1 MANEMRRQETR
12 HARMSRS
19 ESTYDAIVVGSGAC
33 GSWAVKELTEGGLKV
48 VLLEAGRN
56 LDIAHDF
63 PADAEVGA
71 NGIVGRVKSA
81 IQGQHV
87 QARCSPF
94 SETTKQFYVN
104 DRENPY
110 TMARGKTFLWFRGR
124 QLGGRLHTWSR
135 HAPRMS
141 NYELKAASVRGDGV
155 DWPLSYEDLAPY
167 YDIVER
173 TLGVHGKPAGIPNC
187 PDGQFI
193 GPAKTTKIE
202 EAFLT
207 NVEKR
212 LPNVRVTYARNIKYD
227 NNRVPLPMR
236 LALATGHLEI
246 RTDAIV
252 SRLLIDARSGKATG
266 VEYIERLTKNT
277 RTVRGK
283 VVVLCASA
291 IESVRIL
298 LNSECAKHP
307 SGVGG
312 SWGNLGRYLCD
323 HVAYAQT
330 GTVSEGDV
338 EPAPNEDG
346 FDFAVAG
353 LYIPSFCEK
362 ESKNFPGGYGIQVS
376 IGRGTPMWSIGAF
389 GEMQPRY
396 ENHVSLDP
404 IVKDAWGVP
413 VARIDCSHSHDDVNM
428 VAHMKRKLPEI
439 AAAGGLQVDKN
450 LDLRRRSIPLRL
462 LRSQVLTNYG
472 ALWPGGAIHETGGA
486 RMGDRPDNSVLNSY
500 CQCWDADNVFV
511 TDGACF
517 VSPGF
522 QNPTLTMMALTV
534 RACQFI
540 VREYAKCVN

>member
-1 MANEMRRQETR
+1 MRT
-12 HARMSRS
+12 S
-19 ESTYDAIVVGSGAC
+19 ESTYDAIVVGSGAS

-48 VLLEAGRN
+48 VLLEAGGD
-56 LDIAHDF
+56 LDIARDF
-63 PADAEVGA
+63 PADAGVGGS
-71 NGIVGRVKSA
+71 GIVGRVKSA
-81 IQGQHV
+81 IQGQQV
-87 QARCSPF
+87 QARASLF
-94 SETTKQFYVN
+94 SKTTKHFYVN

-110 TMARGKTFLWFRGR
+110 TTARGKAFLWYRGR
-124 QLGGRLHTWSR
+124 QLGGRLHTWCR
-135 HAPRMS
+135 HVPRMS

-173 TLGVHGKPAGIPNC
+173 TLGVYGKPAGIPNC

-212 LPNVRVTYARNIKYD
+212 LPNVRVTYGRIVRYD
-227 NNRVPLPMR
+227 NERVPLPVR
-236 LALATGHLEI
+236 LALATGRLDI
-246 RTDAIV
+246 RTDTIV

-266 VEYIERLTKNT
+266 VEYIERLTHKAQA
-277 RTVRGK
+277 VHGK
-283 VVVLCASA
+283 VVVLCAST

-298 LNSECAKHP
+298 LNSQCAKHP

-312 SWGNLGRYLCD
+312 SSGHLGRYLCD
-323 HVAYAQT
+323 HIAYAQT
-330 GTVSEGDV
+330 GMVSKRHV
-338 EPAPNEDG
+338 EPAANEDG
-346 FDFAVAG
+346 FDFAGTG

-362 ESKNFPGGYGIQVS
+362 ESKNFPGGYGIQVA
-376 IGRGTPMWSIGAF
+376 IGRGRPMWSMSAF

-404 IVKDAWGVP
+404 TVKDAWGIP
-413 VARIDCSHSHDDVNM
+413 VASIECSHSQDEVNM

-439 AAAGGLQVDKN
+439 AAAGGLHVCKN
-450 LDLRRRSIPLRL
+450 LNFRWSHLYR
-462 LRSQVLTNYG
+462 
-472 ALWPGGAIHETGGA
+472 PGEAIHESGGA
-486 RMGDRPDNSVLNSY
+486 RMGDKPDNSVLNSY

-517 VSPGF
+517 VSSGF
-522 QNPTLTMMALTV
+522 QNPTLTTMALTV
-534 RACQFI
+534 RACRFI
-540 VREYAKCVN
+540 VRDYAKCAN

>member
-1 MANEMRRQETR
+1 MR
-12 HARMSRS
+12 RS
-19 ESTYDAIVVGSGAC
+19 ESTYDAIVVGSGAA

-63 PADAEVGA
+63 PAYADVGVM
-71 NGIVGRVKSA
+71 GIVGRVRSA
-81 IQGQHV
+81 IQGQQV
-87 QARCSPF
+87 QARCSSF
-94 SETTKQFYVN
+94 SETTKQFYVS

-110 TMARGKTFLWFRGR
+110 TAAPGNRFLWFRGR
-124 QLGGRLHTWSR
+124 QLGGRLHTWWR
-135 HAPRMS
+135 HVPRMS
-141 NYELKAASVRGDGV
+141 DYELKAASVRGDGL

-173 TLGVHGKPAGIPNC
+173 TLGVYGAPAGIPNC

-212 LPNVRVTYARNIKYD
+212 LPNVRVTYARKTKYD
-227 NNRVPLPMR
+227 NNRVPLPVR
-236 LALATGHLEI
+236 LALATGRLEV
-246 RTDAIV
+246 RTDGIV

-266 VEYIERLTKNT
+266 VEYLERLTGTT
-277 RTVRGK
+277 REVRGH

-298 LNSECAKHP
+298 LNSESARHP

-312 SWGNLGRYLCD
+312 SSGHLGRYLCD
-323 HVAYAQT
+323 HVSYTQV
-330 GTVSEGDV
+330 GTVSDEDV
-338 EPAPNEDG
+338 ELGLNEDG
-346 FDFAVAG
+346 FDFAGTG
-353 LYIPSFCEK
+353 LYIPSFREK
-362 ESKNFPGGYGIQVS
+362 ESKNFSGGYGIQMA
-376 IGRGTPMWSIGAF
+376 IGRGAPVWIMSAF

-404 IVKDAWGVP
+404 TVKDAWGIP
-413 VARIDCSHSHDDVNM
+413 VARIECAHSQDDVEM

-439 AAAGGLQVDKN
+439 AVAGGLQVDKN
-450 LDLRRRSIPLRL
+450 VEVGRWNIPLRL
-462 LRSQVLTNYG
+462 LRSLVLADCG

-486 RMGDRPDNSVLNSY
+486 RMGDTPDDSVLNPY

-511 TDGACF
+511 TDAACF

-522 QNPTLTMMALTV
+522 QNPTLTIMALTV
-534 RACQFI
+534 RACRFI
-540 VREYAKCVN
+540 VGDYRKCVN

>member
-1 MANEMRRQETR
+1 MR
-12 HARMSRS
+12 AR
-19 ESTYDAIVVGSGAC
+19 ESTYDAIVVGSGAT
-33 GSWAVKELTEGGLKV
+33 GSWAAKELTEGGLKV

-63 PADAEVGA
+63 PADAEVGGM
-71 NGIVGRVKSA
+71 GIVGRVKSA

-87 QARCSPF
+87 QARCLAF
-94 SETTKQFYVN
+94 SETTKQFYVS

-110 TMARGKTFLWFRGR
+110 TTARGNTFLWYRGR
-124 QLGGRLHTWSR
+124 QLGGRLNMWRR

-167 YDIVER
+167 YDVVER
-173 TLGVHGKPAGIPNC
+173 TLGVYGKPAGIPNC

-193 GPAKTTKIE
+193 GPAKTTKVE

-207 NVEKR
+207 NIEKR
-212 LPNVRVTYARNIKYD
+212 LPNVRVTYGRIVKYD
-227 NNRVPLPMR
+227 NSRVPLPVR
-236 LALATGHLEI
+236 LALATGRLEI

-252 SRLLIDARSGKATG
+252 SRLLIDAQSGKATG
-266 VEYIERLTKNT
+266 VEYIERLTRNT
-277 RTVRGK
+277 RAVQGK

-312 SWGNLGRYLCD
+312 SSGDLGRYLCD
-323 HVAYAQT
+323 HVFYAHA

-338 EPAPNEDG
+338 EPASNEDG
-346 FDFAVAG
+346 FDFAGTG

-362 ESKNFPGGYGIQVS
+362 ESKNFPGGYGIEVA
-376 IGRGTPMWSIGAF
+376 IGRGTPFWGMTAI

-404 IVKDAWGVP
+404 TVQDAWGIP
-413 VARIDCSHSHDDVNM
+413 VARIECSHSQDEVKM
-428 VAHMKRKLPEI
+428 VAHMKRTLPEI
-439 AAAGGLQVDKN
+439 AAAGGLRVDKN
-450 LDLRRRSIPLRL
+450 PSMLVAGTSPSDCFDPWSSRTTAPCGLGEPFTRPAARAW
-462 LRSQVLTNYG
+462 VTNR
-472 ALWPGGAIHETGGA
+472 TT
-486 RMGDRPDNSVLNSY
+486 R
-500 CQCWDADNVFV
+500 C
-511 TDGACF
+511 
-517 VSPGF
+517 
-522 QNPTLTMMALTV
+522 
-534 RACQFI
+534 
-540 VREYAKCVN
+540 

>member
-1 MANEMRRQETR
+1 MRRI
-12 HARMSRS
+12 
-19 ESTYDAIVVGSGAC
+19 ESTYDVIVVGSGAA
-33 GSWAVKELTEGGLKV
+33 GSWAAKELTEGSLKV
-48 VLLEAGRN
+48 LLLEAGRN
-56 LDIAHDF
+56 LDIPHDF
-63 PADAEVGA
+63 PAEAEVRGM
-71 NGIVGRVKSA
+71 GILGRVKSA

-87 QARCSPF
+87 QVRCGAF

-104 DRENPY
+104 DRKNPY
-110 TMARGKTFLWFRGR
+110 TTAPGKAFVWIRGR
-124 QLGGRLHTWSR
+124 QLGGRLQMWLR

-141 NYELKAASVRGDGV
+141 DYELKAASVRGDGV

-173 TLGVHGKPAGIPNC
+173 TLGVYGNPAGIPNC

-193 GPAKTTKIE
+193 GPPKTTKIE

-207 NVEKR
+207 NVENR
-212 LPNVRVTYARNIKYD
+212 LPDVRVTSMRKVKYD
-227 NNRVPLPMR
+227 SNRVPLPVR
-236 LALATGHLEI
+236 LALATGRLDI

-252 SRLLIDARSGKATG
+252 SRLLIDTRSGKATG

-277 RTVRGK
+277 QAVHGK

-307 SGVGG
+307 LGVGG
-312 SWGNLGRYLCD
+312 SSGHLGRYLCD
-323 HVAYAQT
+323 HVVHIQT
-330 GTVSEGDV
+330 GKVSDEDV
-338 EPAPNEDG
+338 EPG
-346 FDFAVAG
+346 FGSAGAG

-362 ESKNFPGGYGIQVS
+362 ESKNFPGGYGIEVA
-376 IGRGTPMWSIGAF
+376 IGRGSPTWAMGAF

-404 IVKDAWGVP
+404 TVKDAWGIP
-413 VARIDCSHSHDDVNM
+413 VARIECGHSQDELNM
-428 VAHMKRKLPEI
+428 IAHMKRTLPEI
-439 AAAGGLQVDKN
+439 AAAGGLQVDEN
-450 LDLRRRSIPLRL
+450 LHRGRWTDISSGL
-462 LRSQVLTNYG
+462 LRSLFLTDYG
-472 ALWPGGAIHETGGA
+472 GFRPGGAIHETGGA
-486 RMGDRPDNSVLNSY
+486 RMGDKPENSVLNSY

-517 VSPGF
+517 VSAGF
-522 QNPTLTMMALTV
+522 QNPTLTIMALTV

-540 VREYAKCVN
+540 VRDYAKRVN

>member
-1 MANEMRRQETR
+1 MG
-12 HARMSRS
+12 RS
-19 ESTYDAIVVGSGAC
+19 ESTYDAIVVGSGAS
-33 GSWAVKELTEGGLKV
+33 GSWAVKELAEGGLKV

-63 PADAEVGA
+63 PADVDVGVM
-71 NGIVGRVKSA
+71 GIVGRVKSA

-87 QARCSPF
+87 QARCSSF
-94 SETTKQFYVN
+94 SDSTKQFYVS
-104 DRENPY
+104 DRDNPY
-110 TMARGKTFLWFRGR
+110 TTAPGNTFLWFRGK
-124 QLGGRLHTWSR
+124 QLGGRLHTWWR
-135 HAPRMS
+135 HTPRMS
-141 NYELKAASVRGDGV
+141 NYELKAASVRGDGL

-167 YDIVER
+167 YDVVER
-173 TLGVHGKPAGIPNC
+173 TLGVYGKPAGIPNC

-212 LPNVRVTYARNIKYD
+212 LPNVRVTYGRNVKYD
-227 NNRVPLPMR
+227 NNRVPLPVR
-236 LALATGHLEI
+236 LALATGRLEI

-252 SRLLIDARSGKATG
+252 SRLLVDAQSGKATG

-277 RTVRGK
+277 RAVQGK

-298 LNSECAKHP
+298 LNSESAKHP

-312 SWGNLGRYLCD
+312 SSGQLGRYLCD
-323 HVAYAQT
+323 HVAYTQT
-330 GTVSEGDV
+330 GKVSEGDV
-338 EPAPNEDG
+338 EPTFNEDG
-346 FDFAVAG
+346 FDFAGTG

-362 ESKNFPGGYGIQVS
+362 ESKNFPGGYGIQVA
-376 IGRGTPMWSIGAF
+376 IGRGMPVWVMSAF

-404 IVKDAWGVP
+404 TVKDAWGIP
-413 VARIDCSHSHDDVNM
+413 VARIECGHSQDDVNM

-450 LDLRRRSIPLRL
+450 LNVGRWNIPVRL
-462 LRSQVLTNYG
+462 LRSLVLADYG
-472 ALWPGGAIHETGGA
+472 ALWPGGGIHETGGA
-486 RMGDRPDNSVLNSY
+486 RMGDKPDDSVLNSY

-534 RACQFI
+534 RACHFI
-540 VREYAKCVN
+540 VGDYAKCVN